1 MTTPLTASDIKATM
15 KASIQQG
22 MATKEQAENAEPVTS
37 LVGRPYVGPDKR
49 FTVVLSNDQHRF
61 VKRFAVDHNS
71 DASTI
76 TRTLFTM
83 LQSDQAFADLLLA
96 RIEEG

>member
-1 MTTPLTASDIKATM
+1 MTTPLTASAIKATM

-22 MATKEQAENAEPVTS
+22 MAAKEPTQNPEAVTS
-37 LVGRPYVGPDKR
+37 LVGKLNVGPDKR
-49 FTVVLSNDQHRF
+49 FTVVLNNDQHRF

-83 LQSDQAFADLLLA
+83 LQSDKAFADLLLA
-96 RIEEG
+96 RMQEG

>member
-22 MATKEQAENAEPVTS
+22 MATKEQTENAEPVTL
-37 LVGRPYVGPDKR
+37 LVGRPVGPDKR

-83 LQSDQAFADLLLA
+83 LQSDKAFADLLLA
-96 RIEEG
+96 RIQEG

>member
-22 MATKEQAENAEPVTS
+22 MAAKEQTENAEQVTS
-37 LVGRPYVGPDKR
+37 LVGRPNVGPDKR

-83 LQSDQAFADLLLA
+83 LQSDKAFADLLLA
-96 RIEEG
+96 RIQEG

>member
-22 MATKEQAENAEPVTS
+22 MATKEQTENAELVTS
-37 LVGRPYVGPDKR
+37 LVGRPNVCGDKR

-83 LQSDQAFADLLLA
+83 LQSDKTFADLLLA
-96 RIEEG
+96 RIHEG

>member
-1 MTTPLTASDIKATM
+1 MTTSLTASDIKATM
-15 KASIQQG
+15 KASVQQG
-22 MATKEQAENAEPVTS
+22 MAMKEPVPTVEVS
-37 LVGRPYVGPDKR
+37 HSGVIPPYIGPEKR

-83 LQSDQAFADLLLA
+83 LQSDMAFADLVLA
-96 RIEEG
+96 RIREG

>member
-1 MTTPLTASDIKATM
+1 MTTPLTASEIKATM

-22 MATKEQAENAEPVTS
+22 MATKESAQNPEPVTS
-37 LVGRPYVGPDKR
+37 LVGSPSVGPDKR
-49 FTVVLSNDQHRF
+49 FTVVLRNDQHRF

-83 LQSDQAFADLLLA
+83 LQSDKAFADLLLA
-96 RIEEG
+96 RIQEG

>member
-15 KASIQQG
+15 KASLQQG
-22 MATKEQAENAEPVTS
+22 MAAKEQTENAEPVTS
-37 LVGRPYVGPDKR
+37 LVGRPNVGPDKR

-83 LQSDQAFADLLLA
+83 LQSDKAFADLLLA
-96 RIEEG
+96 RIQEG